1 MHRSCVAAAGW
12 VLLLGGVAFAQ
23 SPRDLVNR
31 MVQNELAAAKNDHSQ
46 WMYRDKNSQRGT
58 TRVEEVVGTPEGS
71 MRRLISVNGKPATAD
86 QEKRSQQDIQKFL
99 TDPNYRKQQREKT
112 ERDAKKATELLAM
125 LPNAFLYSASGREGD
140 TIRLAFRPNPKFS
153 PPSREAK
160 VFHAMEGMLLID
172 AKQMRLGKL
181 SGHRLQNVDFGGGI
195 LAKLKKGGTFEVDQA
210 DVGGGHWE
218 ITRLTTHISGRALF
232 FATITQQQDE
242 TMSDFREVPAGTNL
256 AKAAEL
262 LKEIPAVASLQ
273 KH

>member
-153 PPSREAK
+153 PPSR
-160 VFHAMEGMLLID
+160 
-172 AKQMRLGKL
+172 
-181 SGHRLQNVDFGGGI
+181 
-195 LAKLKKGGTFEVDQA
+195 QA